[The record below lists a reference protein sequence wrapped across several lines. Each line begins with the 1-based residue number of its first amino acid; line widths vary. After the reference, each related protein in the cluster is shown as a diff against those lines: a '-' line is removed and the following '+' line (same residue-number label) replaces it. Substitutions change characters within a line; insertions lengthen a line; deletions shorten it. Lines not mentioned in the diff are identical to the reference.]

1 MLSTLAENVEIRNR
15 PFTIFPLTQIGVPST
30 WIHRVITTPGVPA
43 NCCAARS
50 MAAKAADSFPYR
62 KTKSLNKCSGF
73 LKTCVNR
80 APISPYLAITSLIS
94 AAEGIRTPPVCRNR
108 AVAGFAL
115 ATASASASS
124 PLPARRAPPLA
135 AACAPLAS
143 PCAPPAACRLRQG
156 TDHQPELLA
165 CPPPVARVVGVVELP
180 EVVVDSIDDGLAQLL
195 ASLAAG
201 DERAH
206 AIDELARV
214 AGHGGN
220 GLARLQQAHAAAQKV
235 LREGGGRV
243 IGVAQ
248 RLQGAA
254 CGARLLASS
263 RSAVNHW
270 RWQRLFFRP
279 VPTGLFNNKIF
290 KIT

>member
-1 MLSTLAENVEIRNR
+1 MCESCSNI
-15 PFTIFPLTQIGVPST
+15 TISGNNFINFRRRRYPDPPSLPQPCRRQFCIG
-30 WIHRVITTPGVPA
+30 
-43 NCCAARS
+43 N
-50 MAAKAADSFPYR
+50 
-62 KTKSLNKCSGF
+62 
-73 LKTCVNR
+73 
-80 APISPYLAITSLIS
+80 
-94 AAEGIRTPPVCRNR
+94 GIRQRLQPSSGQAR
-108 AVAGFAL
+108 
-115 ATASASASS
+115 TASGGGLRASGQ
-124 PLPARRAPPLA
+124 PLR
-135 AACAPLAS
+135 
-143 PCAPPAACRLRQG
+143 AACRLRQG
-156 TDHQPELLA
+156 TDHQPALRA